1 MQKAIW
7 MVLVLFLSAC
17 PLALAETM
25 GSGVVALGEGRLIQ
39 ERGAREPIWRGP
51 LTISR
56 AAAIALKHNRQIQ
69 IALQE
74 KVKAKGVLIE
84 ATSGALPQ
92 LAFAGRYTR
101 SDMPIMAT
109 RDSYSLALNLT
120 QPIYLGG
127 SVRAA
132 IRGARV
138 YTNIADELLHQT
150 RQEVLFQVKKGYYD
164 VLLAKKLENADE
176 EQVGLARSHL
186 KEVEK
191 RLKEGVASKFD
202 LLRAQVALA
211 NTRAQAIQSKNAVHL
226 AVTSL
231 LKTLGLSPQSQV
243 DFVDELRYEE
253 VAPEF
258 DQEEAKAH
266 THRSDLRQAALNI
279 DYQKERIEIAKAG
292 LRPRLNFLATYQWAR
307 PFTGLGD
314 VWEDEL
320 SGILA
325 LEVPLF
331 DGFRTKG
338 KVMQEEA
345 SLTGLKTLALDLEE
359 TMRTEIEQALLSIED
374 AQEFVQSQEA
384 NVAQAQEGLRLAE
397 VGYRNG
403 VNRLIEVVDAR
414 VALTQARRNLSQAV
428 YNHMLARL
436 LLERATGLLGE
447 EMLTTRPWAMNDE
460 LTQKE

>member
-1 MQKAIW
+1 MHKAILI
-7 MVLVLFLSAC
+7 VIILFLSAW
-17 PLALAETM
+17 PLALAEEG
-25 GSGVVALGEGRLIQ
+25 GSEAVGLREGHLIQ
-39 ERGAREPIWRGP
+39 GEGAREPIWRGP

-56 AAAIALKHNRQIQ
+56 AAAIALEHNRQIQ
-69 IALQE
+69 IALQV
-74 KVKAKGVLIE
+74 KVKAKGLLIE

-92 LAFAGRYTR
+92 LAFAGNYTR
-101 SDMPIMAT
+101 SDMSFLGT
-109 RDSYSLALNLT
+109 KDNYSLALNLT

-132 IRGARV
+132 IRGAKV
-138 YTNIADELLHQT
+138 HTNIADEILRQ
-150 RQEVLFQVKKGYYD
+150 RCQEVLFEAKRGYYD
-164 VLLAKKLENADE
+164 VLLAKELESADE
-176 EQVGLARSHL
+176 EQVNLTRSHL
-186 KEVEK
+186 EEVEK

-211 NTRAQAIQSKNAVHL
+211 NARAQAIQSKNAVRL
-226 AVTSL
+226 AVTSF

-243 DFVDELRYEE
+243 DFVDELRDEE

-258 DQEEAKAH
+258 DQEESKALIY
-266 THRSDLRQAALNI
+266 RSDLRQAALNI
-279 DYQKERIEIAKAG
+279 RYQKEKIEIAKSG

-307 PFTGLGD
+307 PFAGLGD
-314 VWEDEL
+314 AWEDEL
-320 SGILA
+320 SGMLT

-345 SLTGLKTLALDLEE
+345 SLAAIKTLALDLEE

-384 NVAQAQEGLRLAE
+384 NVAQAEESLRLAE

-403 VNRLIEVVDAR
+403 VNRLIEVLDAR
-414 VALTQARRNLSQAV
+414 VALTQARRNLSQAI

-436 LLERATGLLGE
+436 LLERATGLIGE
-447 EMLTTRPWAMNDE
+447 ELIAARHWALNGE
-460 LTQKE
+460 LVE